1 MRCVS
6 PSSISS
12 TSPGGGICIGSG
24 PCGGASMPG
33 RPPMHSIGGSETE
46 LGSAAGATGPR
57 LKSES
62 DCGAKL
68 PATENPLGDEGEVA
82 DAVLGPPAAPGLAA
96 PETADAVGDWDAV
109 VDDAL
114 DDDDEDEAA
123 AADEAWASI
132 AV

>member
-33 RPPMHSIGGSETE
+33 RPPMHRMGGSETE
-46 LGSAAGATGPR
+46 LGSAAGATEPR

-62 DCGAKL
+62 DCCAKP
-68 PATENPLGDEGEVA
+68 PATENPLGDEGEAA
-82 DAVLGPPAAPGLAA
+82 DAALGAAALGLAA
-96 PETADAVGDWDAV
+96 PEIADAVGDRGAGMGCV
-109 VDDAL
+109 VD

-123 AADEAWASI
+123 AAADEA
-132 AV
+132 